1 MASPE
6 AKLVLVASTDDY
18 NVPKIIQ
25 LSRESTVLGRSSKA
39 CHVPLD
45 AAPTK
50 TISRKHAEIFCGKGK
65 RGPKTYTLRDLGST
79 NGVFV
84 NDIKVQ
90 EQRLRHEDVVQ
101 FGGAADIPVG
111 TRFGGTGSRI
121 RYRFE
126 HELAGSPIPNSK
138 RRRGP
143 NPDAPATNRP
153 KIARADTL
161 DAADTLRAISN
172 GSSVTRGSGPDKAR
186 AGGGG
191 DAAGGGSAR
200 GTAGAGG
207 VVAGG
212 GGETPSMVVEV
223 LRDAMCGLCSELLLD
238 AAVLPCS
245 HSFCRLC
252 WADHVEEKG
261 TTCPVCLRKMHSSE
275 RTPRRCSNLDLLITS
290 IIHKLAGPQER
301 ARWTARQE
309 EAQKRAAA
317 AARKARQRTS
327 NGPAAAGMRRAGS
340 SVPSATGPVPS
351 SAAESKP
358 SPGRG
363 VRSTERKNSTKNGV
377 FPLFEQVTSSDNDNG
392 SQGEAGAKRKR
403 LAPSG
408 IAIAGGNSKV
418 AAAAE
423 RCEGCDEEGHEF
435 RECPY
440 RSDSALEGSEEEEEE
455 EEEEEDSDQDEED
468 EVSDD
473 G

>member
-1 MASPE
+1 MGVFLLPSCEGYFYRLPFAARNTSPLFCGVLSL
-6 AKLVLVASTDDY
+6 LVLLRCVR
-18 NVPKIIQ
+18 
-25 LSRESTVLGRSSKA
+25 RESTVLGRSSRT
-39 CHVPLD
+39 CDVTLD

-50 TISRKHAEIFCGKGK
+50 TISRKHAEIFCGNGR

-84 NDIKVQ
+84 NEFKVQ
-90 EQRLRHEDVVQ
+90 EQRLRHGDVVQ

-121 RYRFE
+121 RCSAR
-126 HELAGSPIPNSK
+126 SPTPNSK

-153 KIARADTL
+153 KIVRADTL
-161 DAADTLRAISN
+161 DAADTLRAIGN
-172 GSSVTRGSGPDKAR
+172 GSSVTRRIGPDKAR

-191 DAAGGGSAR
+191 DAAGGGSVQ
-200 GTAGAGG
+200 GTGGAGG
-207 VVAGG
+207 VVDSG
-212 GGETPSMVVEV
+212 GGETPSMVMEV

-252 WADHVEEKG
+252 WAGHVEEKG

-309 EAQKRAAA
+309 EALKRATA
-317 AARKARQRTS
+317 AARKARQQGS
-327 NGPAAAGMRRAGS
+327 NNGPAAAGTRKAGQ
-340 SVPSATGPVPS
+340 VPS

-358 SPGRG
+358 SPARG
-363 VRSTERKNSTKNGV
+363 VRSTGSKSNNNGV
-377 FPLFEQVTSSDNDNG
+377 FPPEGTSRGDGNLG
-392 SQGEAGAKRKR
+392 GTGIKR

-408 IAIAGGNSKV
+408 TADGNGNSTV
-418 AAAAE
+418 AAPE

-435 RECPY
+435 RECPH
-440 RSDSALEGSEEEEEE
+440 RSDSALDESEEEEDEE
-455 EEEEEDSDQDEED
+455 DEEEEEDEDEED
-468 EVSDD
+468 ESSDD

>member
-1 MASPE
+1 MASPG
-6 AKLVLVASTDDY
+6 AKLVLVASTEDY
-18 NVPKIIQ
+18 NVPEIIQ
-25 LSRESTVLGRSSKA
+25 LSRASTVLGRSSRT
-39 CHVPLD
+39 CDVTLD

-50 TISRKHAEIFCGKGK
+50 TISRKHAEVFCGKGK

-84 NDIKVQ
+84 NEFKVQ
-90 EQRLRHEDVVQ
+90 EQRLRHGDVVQ

-126 HELAGSPIPNSK
+126 HELAGSPTRNSK

-153 KIARADTL
+153 KIVRADTL

-172 GSSVTRGSGPDKAR
+172 GSSVTRRIGPDKAR

-191 DAAGGGSAR
+191 DAAGGGSVQ
-200 GTAGAGG
+200 GTGGAGG
-207 VVAGG
+207 VVGGG
-212 GGETPSMVVEV
+212 GGETPSMVMEV

-252 WADHVEEKG
+252 WAEHVEEKG

-309 EAQKRAAA
+309 EAQKRATA
-317 AARKARQRTS
+317 AARKARQQGS
-327 NGPAAAGMRRAGS
+327 NNGPAAVGTRRAGQ
-340 SVPSATGPVPS
+340 VPS

-358 SPGRG
+358 SPARG
-363 VRSTERKNSTKNGV
+363 VRSTGSKSNNNGV
-377 FPLFEQVTSSDNDNG
+377 FPPERTSRVDGN
-392 SQGEAGAKRKR
+392 QGGAGTKR
-403 LAPSG
+403 LAPSETADG
-408 IAIAGGNSKV
+408 GGGNSTV
-418 AAAAE
+418 AATE

-435 RECPY
+435 RECPH

-455 EEEEEDSDQDEED
+455 GDEEDDEEDQDEED
-468 EVSDD
+468 ESSDD